1 MDTVTGDSAF
11 TYVQQKLEAFYYKT
25 YARLYPY
32 RNALQI
38 LQEVLIWRR
47 AYTTLLLYVTI
58 HGLFVYFVQD
68 SKLTALSLI
77 GNEAYLLRQ
86 YNTNPNPN
94 RLPFDKAVAE
104 MSKPKEPQQ
113 LQSFEIFCL
122 QIAKVWVWVDNFSL
136 ACRYWLI
143 NEPLTFAAL
152 LAVPGFILSVVG
164 KLVPTIVIM
173 YIAVMAVVVFPFM
186 EFYEQRKKL
195 VDFLD
200 SCCPRSPH
208 NDDINLSLDIGGD
221 NKTQE
226 TLTAEFQQAMVPRGT
241 KQPVAAPVTPV
252 VASAPPLELD
262 DSFVGTPFSSVS
274 NLDSSLNL
282 PSFTPQMLE
291 QHRRNRLDPFTD
303 SLGDLS
309 LGADFADGGGQRPR
323 GLARVDEAE
332 EYAAQGGRLDG
343 ARPPPPPYYA
353 HPDVYSN
360 EPRSGTAPHSRHLTK
375 KY

>member
-1 MDTVTGDSAF
+1 MCVCDLR
-11 TYVQQKLEAFYYKT
+11 YLR
-25 YARLYPY
+25 RL
-32 RNALQI
+32 
-38 LQEVLIWRR
+38 
-47 AYTTLLLYVTI
+47 
-58 HGLFVYFVQD
+58 F
-68 SKLTALSLI
+68 
-77 GNEAYLLRQ
+77 
-86 YNTNPNPN
+86 
-94 RLPFDKAVAE
+94 
-104 MSKPKEPQQ
+104 
-113 LQSFEIFCL
+113 
-122 QIAKVWVWVDNFSL
+122 
-136 ACRYWLI
+136 
-143 NEPLTFAAL
+143 
-152 LAVPGFILSVVG
+152 
-164 KLVPTIVIM
+164 PT
-173 YIAVMAVVVFPFM
+173 
-186 EFYEQRKKL
+186 
-195 VDFLD
+195 
-200 SCCPRSPH
+200 
-208 NDDINLSLDIGGD
+208 
-221 NKTQE
+221 
-226 TLTAEFQQAMVPRGT
+226 
-241 KQPVAAPVTPV
+241 
-252 VASAPPLELD
+252 APPLELD